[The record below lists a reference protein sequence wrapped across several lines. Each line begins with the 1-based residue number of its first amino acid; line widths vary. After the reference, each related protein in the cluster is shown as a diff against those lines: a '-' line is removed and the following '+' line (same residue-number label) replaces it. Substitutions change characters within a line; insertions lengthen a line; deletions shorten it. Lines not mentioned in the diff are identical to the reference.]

1 VGAVVIEA
9 AINLMILE
17 TKMKKYLRTLIA
29 VLLMALVAGVTAVAL
44 PAEPVSAQENS
55 STAGTIV
62 FQTSS
67 GGAIYAINADGS
79 NLRYLTNGMDPA
91 LSPDGQWVAFTRW
104 DDVQNGAF
112 GSVWV
117 INIDGSGERAVVG
130 EIRQPKSPT
139 WSPDGTQL
147 IVAMQDG
154 GRLEPYRYCGH
165 RRPPRNAYDIWMGFD
180 ENGERLICYT
190 LPTDTHWGLRQI
202 DVATGAFEDL
212 PRDQYS
218 YSPTWSPANDW
229 QVIFDGESGLV
240 SLDLNLGTT
249 WTVGNNVADHSP
261 VISPDGTRITLA
273 EKQDTYWD
281 IHVMNIDG
289 SGRARLTETPY
300 SAIVQQIITGQT
312 VTRWNNVA
320 PTWSPDGSQIAFLT
334 DRTGRWEIW
343 VMNADGS
350 NQHPLFDDAVND
362 QLVISYEFVDERV
375 ISWQ

>member
-1 VGAVVIEA
+1 MTTRIR
-9 AINLMILE
+9 NLIYM
-17 TKMKKYLRTLIA
+17 TLA
-29 VLLMALVAGVTAVAL
+29 VLVVAAGFVA
-44 PAEPVSAQENS
+44 PAGASAD
-55 STAGTIV
+55 TAGTIV

-79 NLRYLTNGMDPA
+79 NLQYLTHGIDPA

-117 INIDGSGERAVVG
+117 INIDGSGERAVAG

-180 ENGERLICYT
+180 EKGERLICYT

-218 YSPTWSPANDW
+218 YSPTWSPANAW

-249 WTVGNNVADHSP
+249 WPVGGNVADHSP
-261 VISPDGTRITLA
+261 VISPDGSRIALA
-273 EKQDTYWD
+273 EKQDSYWD
-281 IHVMNIDG
+281 IHVMSIDG

-300 SAIVQQIITGQT
+300 SAIVQQIISGQT
-312 VTRWNNVA
+312 VKRWNNVA
-320 PTWSPDGSQIAFLT
+320 PTWSPDGSRIAFLT
-334 DRTGRWEIW
+334 DRTGCWEIW

-350 NQHPLFDDAVND
+350 NQRPMFDDAVND
-362 QLVISYEFVDERV
+362 QFNISYNFVDERV